1 MRRKIASIDCSSLV
15 RLVIRLSWQRIG
27 GNEVGFL
34 AIGGARAFF
43 QLQLTFFDSQLRQHT
58 VNFLLNR

>member
-43 QLQLTFFDSQLRQHT
+43 QLQLTFLDRQPQQIPSS
-58 VNFLLNR
+58 FF